1 MLLFIHQLCP
11 TLCYPMDCNT
21 QASVAL
27 TISWSLLELMSTESE
42 IPSNYLI
49 LCRPLLIL
57 SSIFSSIRVFS
68 SEPALSIRW
77 PKNWSFVFSIS
88 PSNGYSGFVSRSLCS
103 LNKCR
108 RLMQFLCDGLLGV
121 LFSLILQCRR
131 PGFNPW
137 SVRSPGKENG
147 NPL

>member
-1 MLLFIHQLCP
+1 MV
-11 TLCYPMDCNT
+11 T
-21 QASVAL
+21 
-27 TISWSLLELMSTESE
+27 
-42 IPSNYLI
+42 SNRLI
-49 LCRPLLIL
+49 LCCPLLIL

-88 PSNGYSGFVSRSLCS
+88 PSNGYSGFVTRSLCS

-137 SVRSPGKENG
+137 SVRSPGETNGYPLWYSGLENSLDCIVHG
-147 NPL
+147 VAKSQIRLSNFHSP